1 MSLPLLLG
9 GKCDKLFRF
18 IGERVRKYRQKFTT
32 SHPKTM
38 MANQGTRTS
47 LVELTEPLLASQYGK
62 IELYVNNSL
71 IIQTS
76 NKALI

>member
-1 MSLPLLLG
+1 
-9 GKCDKLFRF
+9 
-18 IGERVRKYRQKFTT
+18 
-32 SHPKTM
+32 M

-76 NKALI
+76 NKVLI